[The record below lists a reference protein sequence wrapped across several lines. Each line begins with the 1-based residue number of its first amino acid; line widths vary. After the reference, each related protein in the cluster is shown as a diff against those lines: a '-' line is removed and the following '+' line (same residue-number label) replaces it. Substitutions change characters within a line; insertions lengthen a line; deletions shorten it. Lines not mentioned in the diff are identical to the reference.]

1 MRYVEYAD
9 VMQRA
14 VTALDEAVL
23 LLIQDANSLLEEFWV
38 DVKERN
44 EFAPFAFNIQ
54 QQETTYRI
62 RWGQLY
68 KPKDGA
74 GGSARKVQMK
84 HINKGKGDRYFLKQL
99 KGCPPWFEV
108 LFHKYE
114 TQLFEIR
121 KTIRSNRLIR
131 SRLTKMIANYR
142 K

>member
-9 VMQRA
+9 AIQKV
-14 VTALDEAVL
+14 VDELDAAVL
-23 LLIQDANSLLEEFWV
+23 ILIQDADKLLEEFWV

-44 EFAPFAFNIQ
+44 QFAPFAFNIQ
-54 QQETTYRI
+54 KQETTYRI

-68 KPKDGA
+68 KPKDSAA
-74 GGSARKVQMK
+74 GINRKVQMK
-84 HINKGKGDRYFLKQL
+84 HINKGKGDRYFIHQL

-114 TQLFEIR
+114 TPLSEIR
-121 KTIRSNRLIR
+121 KTIRSNRSIR
-131 SRLTKMIANYR
+131 SRLTKMMANYR